1 MAVTGRRTRNE
12 IEKAIVTKSNIEG
25 WNDEAVRGI
34 VDRLATLHRNIP
46 GEPVVRVAD
55 PHAIARLRNIEI
67 PSRGRPLEQV
77 VEQMLSDIYPYRMR
91 MDHPR
96 CFAFVP
102 SPSSALSWLG
112 DLLTAAHNPHAGSWL
127 QSSGPSCVERS
138 LIAWLNERIGY
149 PPTAGG
155 LFVSGGSMA
164 NLVALTAARDRM
176 LDVQSRP
183 LGVAYVSE
191 QTHSS
196 VAKGLRIIGFV
207 DPQIRKIP
215 TDSQWRL
222 DVDCLAEV
230 VAADRARG
238 LKPFAV
244 VASAGTT
251 NTGSIDPLKLISE
264 VCASNH
270 LWMHVDGA
278 YGASIS
284 LSPRHRS
291 LLDGIERAD
300 SVSWDAHKWLFQ
312 TYGCG
317 MVLVRDE
324 RHLSDSFHTNP
335 EYLRDAQVDEDQ
347 INYWD
352 FGQEL
357 TRPARALKL
366 WLTLQVLG
374 WDGVGEAVAH
384 GFQLACWAADEL
396 RQHSDWEI
404 VTPPQLA
411 IVNFRYAPAGRTE
424 AELDE
429 LNRAI
434 SRRAISE
441 GFAGVLTTKLKG
453 RTVLRICAIHPDAKQ
468 SDMRETIRR
477 LNAYGRQEI
486 ESGSSG

>member
-1 MAVTGRRTRNE
+1 MTRLVNLSF
-12 IEKAIVTKSNIEG
+12 T
-25 WNDEAVRGI
+25 DESLQRI
-34 VDRLATLHRNIP
+34 VDALLVAHRNVP
-46 GEPVVRVAD
+46 GEPVVRIAD
-55 PHAIARLRNIEI
+55 AQAVERLRTVEI
-67 PSRGRPLEQV
+67 PAVGRPLEQV
-77 VEQMLSDIYPYRMR
+77 VGTMLKEIYPYRMR

-102 SPSSALSWLG
+102 SPVSPLSWLG
-112 DLLTAAHNPHAGSWL
+112 DLLTAVHNPHAGSWL
-127 QSSGPSCVERS
+127 QSSGPSAVERK
-138 LIAWLNERIGY
+138 LIEWLNSKIGF
-149 PPTAGG
+149 PETSGG

-164 NLVALTAARDRM
+164 NLVALAAARDRM
-176 LDVQSRP
+176 LDDQSRH

-196 VAKGLRIIGFV
+196 VVKGMKILGLIDG
-207 DPQIRKIP
+207 QIRRVP

-222 DVDCLAEV
+222 DVAHLERTI
-230 VAADRARG
+230 AADLNNG
-238 LKPFAV
+238 LKPFVV

-251 NTGSIDPLKLISE
+251 NTGSIDPLNAIADS
-264 VCASNH
+264 CASTG

-284 LSPRHRS
+284 LSPRHRT

-317 MVLVRDE
+317 MLLVRN
-324 RHLSDSFHTNP
+324 RGHLSDSFHTNP
-335 EYLRDAQVDEDQ
+335 EYLRDAQFDEER

-366 WLTLQVLG
+366 WLTLQALG
-374 WDGVGEAVAH
+374 SDAVGEAVAH
-384 GFQLACWAADEL
+384 GFQLADWAEAEL
-396 RQHSDWEI
+396 QLHPDWEI

-411 IVNFRYAPAGRTE
+411 IINFRYAPAGRTE
-424 AELDE
+424 GELDT

-434 SRRAISE
+434 SRRAIEE
-441 GFAGVLTTKLKG
+441 GYASVLTTQLRG
-453 RTVLRICAIHPDAKQ
+453 RTVLRICAIHPDASE

-477 LNAYGRQEI
+477 LDSYARKENRQ
-486 ESGSSG
+486 G

>member
-1 MAVTGRRTRNE
+1 MIHRH
-12 IEKAIVTKSNIEG
+12 SLFSIEG
-25 WNDEAVRGI
+25 WNDETLRVI

-55 PHAIARLRNIEI
+55 PDAIAQLRNIQI
-67 PSRGRPLEQV
+67 PARGRPLGQV
-77 VEQMLSDIYPYRMR
+77 VEEMLSEIYPYRMR

-102 SPSSALSWLG
+102 SPTSALSWLG
-112 DLLTAAHNPHAGSWL
+112 DLLTAVHNPHAGSWL
-127 QSSGPSCVERS
+127 QSSGPSCVEHS
-138 LIAWLNERIGY
+138 LVDWLNEKIGFASM
-149 PPTAGG
+149 AGG

-164 NLVALTAARDRM
+164 NLVALTVARDRM
-176 LDVQSRP
+176 LDAQSRQ

-196 VAKGLRIIGFV
+196 VAKGLRIIGFL
-207 DPQIRKIP
+207 DSQIRKIP

-222 DVDCLAEV
+222 DVGCLA
-230 VAADRARG
+230 AAIADDRAKG

-251 NTGSIDPLKLISE
+251 NTGSIDPLESISE
-264 VCASNH
+264 VCASNQ

-284 LSPRHRS
+284 LSPRYRQ

-317 MVLVRDE
+317 MVLVRDK

-374 WDGVGEAVAH
+374 SDAVGEAVAH
-384 GFQLACWAADEL
+384 GFQLAQWAADEL
-396 RQHSDWEI
+396 RRHSDWQI

-411 IVNFRYAPAGRTE
+411 IVNFRYVPGGRTE

-434 SRRAISE
+434 SRRAIAE
-441 GFAGVLTTKLKG
+441 GFAGVLTTRLNG
-453 RTVLRICAIHPDAKQ
+453 TTVLRICAIHPEAKE

-486 ESGSSG
+486 EHGSSG